1 MPMPEKGRNTLSK
14 RERICS
20 QKLTEQLFNSGKAHS
35 MVAFPLRAVYMSIPR
50 EEQEPQASIL
60 VSVSKRYF
68 KRAVKRNRV
77 KRLVREAY
85 RLNKHILTDRLTA
98 SPGMALAIAFL
109 WLDPKLHSFHRV
121 ENKVKQLLQRIAE
134 EMSTCDT
141 SE

>member
-1 MPMPEKGRNTLSK
+1 MPEKGRNTLSK

-50 EEQEPQASIL
+50 EKQEPQVSIL

-77 KRLVREAY
+77 KRLIREAY
-85 RLNKHILTDRLTA
+85 RLNKHILTDRLIA

>member
-109 WLDPKLHSFHRV
+109 WLDPKLHSFHQV

>member
-1 MPMPEKGRNTLSK
+1 MPEKGRNTLSK

-109 WLDPKLHSFHRV
+109 WLNPKLHSFHRV

>member
-1 MPMPEKGRNTLSK
+1 MPEKGRNTLSK

-98 SPGMALAIAFL
+98 SPDMALAIAFL

>member
-1 MPMPEKGRNTLSK
+1 MPEKGRNTLSK

-35 MVAFPLRAVYMSIPR
+35 MVAFPLRAVYMSFPR

-85 RLNKHILTDRLTA
+85 RLNKHILPDRLTA
-98 SPGMALAIAFL
+98 SPDMALAIAFL

-134 EMSTCDT
+134 EMPTCDT

>member
-1 MPMPEKGRNTLSK
+1 MPEKGRNTLSK

-109 WLDPKLHSFHRV
+109 WLDPKLHSFHQV

>member
-134 EMSTCDT
+134 EIPTCDT

>member
-35 MVAFPLRAVYMSIPR
+35 MVAFPLRTVYMSIPR

-98 SPGMALAIAFL
+98 SPDMALAIAFL

>member
-1 MPMPEKGRNTLSK
+1 MPEKGRNTLSK

>member
-98 SPGMALAIAFL
+98 SPGMALTIAFL

>member
-1 MPMPEKGRNTLSK
+1 
-14 RERICS
+14 
-20 QKLTEQLFNSGKAHS
+20 

-50 EEQEPQASIL
+50 EEQEPQVSIL

-98 SPGMALAIAFL
+98 SPNTELAIAFL

>member
-1 MPMPEKGRNTLSK
+1 MPEKGRNTLSK

-35 MVAFPLRAVYMSIPR
+35 MVAFPLRTVYMSIPR

-98 SPGMALAIAFL
+98 SPDMALAIAFL

>member
-35 MVAFPLRAVYMSIPR
+35 MVAFPLRAVYMSFPR

-134 EMSTCDT
+134 ETPTCDT

>member
-1 MPMPEKGRNTLSK
+1 MPEKGRNTLSK

-60 VSVSKRYF
+60 VSVSKRHF

-98 SPGMALAIAFL
+98 SPGMALTIAFL

-134 EMSTCDT
+134 EMTTCDT

>member
-1 MPMPEKGRNTLSK
+1 MPEKGRNTLSK

-98 SPGMALAIAFL
+98 SPGMALTIAFL

>member
-1 MPMPEKGRNTLSK
+1 MPEKGRNTLSK

-35 MVAFPLRAVYMSIPR
+35 MVAFPLRAVYMSIPC
-50 EEQEPQASIL
+50 EEQEPQVSIL

-134 EMSTCDT
+134 EMTTCDT